1 MINKDDTTGTHSIYT
16 VHCGL
21 SIMFHVATMIPF
33 TAGDEQQV
41 ERKRH
46 LGNDIVVIV
55 FKDSDSTPFD
65 PSCLKSEFNRK
76 KKNFFFTKIVSLL
89 IFFFNKKKKDI
100 FLVVTPYRNG
110 NSNVRQYRIAFAIRT
125 GAKVVPPEL
134 PFPSIFEKNDAFR
147 HWMLTKRK
155 KKETKKNKI

>member
-1 MINKDDTTGTHSIYT
+1 MSTEKLSPEYEEFLEFLGEKIQLKGWDKYRGGLDVKSKVFFYTNFGVSLSSITSAPLINKDDTTGTHSIYT

-55 FKDSDSTPFD
+55 F
-65 PSCLKSEFNRK
+65 
-76 KKNFFFTKIVSLL
+76 
-89 IFFFNKKKKDI
+89 
-100 FLVVTPYRNG
+100 
-110 NSNVRQYRIAFAIRT
+110 
-125 GAKVVPPEL
+125 
-134 PFPSIFEKNDAFR
+134 
-147 HWMLTKRK
+147 
-155 KKETKKNKI
+155 